1 MPKSALIKLKFVK
14 IKSEVIKFKAHLI
27 FKCALYLKFQTR
39 KNQKSLNLSAFNDE
53 AKALI

>member
-14 IKSEVIKFKAHLI
+14 IKSEAIKFKAHLI

-39 KNQKSLNLSAFNDE
+39 KNQKSLNLSALNDE
-53 AKALI
+53 IPPKP